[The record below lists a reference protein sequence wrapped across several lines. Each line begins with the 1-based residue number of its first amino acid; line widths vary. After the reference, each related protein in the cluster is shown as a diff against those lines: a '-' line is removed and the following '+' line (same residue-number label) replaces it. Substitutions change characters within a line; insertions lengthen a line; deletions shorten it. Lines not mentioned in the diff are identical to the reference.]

1 MPISHRQMEE
11 LTNTEYR
18 NTLELF
24 ADKILPVTDPNHLRV
39 LRVAKRLVMANGSK
53 EMEHLSW
60 QVNVVTCDDM
70 NAFVLPVSLPRLS
83 SFFFIFI
90 IFLTIKPFTL

>member
-60 QVNVVTCDDM
+60 QVNVVNCDDM

-83 SFFFIFI
+83 FFFF
-90 IFLTIKPFTL
+90 FLTIKPFTL

>member
-39 LRVAKRLVMANGSK
+39 FRVAKRLVMANGSK

-60 QVNVVTCDDM
+60 QVNVVNCDDM

-83 SFFFIFI
+83 SFFFF
-90 IFLTIKPFTL
+90 FLIIKPFTL

>member
-39 LRVAKRLVMANGSK
+39 FRVAKRLVMANGSK
-53 EMEHLSW
+53 EMENLSW
-60 QVNVVTCDDM
+60 QVNVVNCDDM

-83 SFFFIFI
+83 SFFF
-90 IFLTIKPFTL
+90 FLTIKPFTL